1 MILKIS
7 FVFLIIAWISP
18 VYGKEPTN
26 AIEWLLQTDDNK
38 IESLSNTEDIK
49 DRQTPNLIIT
59 TSNLKPI
66 DLNSLGI
73 IPSNITGIDTDIWRK
88 VNEQT
93 LYNELQSL
101 PDLQFHSAQTFLKR
115 VLISETNP
123 PLLSKKSRLSGSLY
137 LIARLDKLIKI
148 GALDEAESL
157 INQVAQINSDL
168 FIRLSKIS
176 FLTGRLGPM
185 CDKLNKQPSLSNDLS
200 VRVICL
206 SKLNDWNAAVLI
218 LSSAVSL
225 NLLDKNREMLLI
237 NYLDPDV
244 SLQTTL
250 PFDYTNFDEIDFYL
264 GNLAKNFNSKL
275 TDSVKYH
282 YASHI
287 NNNNLV
293 DKILA
298 AEALVT
304 KKSISVSTL
313 FDIYRSNTI
322 EGSKGF
328 WGRMR
333 AIKNLDQNLERN
345 NEQSVGIAIERT
357 IEEMYLANL
366 LFTLAPEYAAKL
378 ENFNV
383 LKNRNDL
390 NNAFAIIF
398 ALSGKVPTKWVDYQ
412 SKDAYIAKA
421 FTILQNK
428 QINKHIITEVIRLVD
443 ASFIQP
449 NQFRSSSQNKAR
461 LAAPNKKFKVDSVLK
476 ALQESSAGVNTKTN
490 HLYNSL
496 LTLLSL
502 DNQKLVKS
510 ILIEYLVHFSK
521 LRA

>member
-1 MILKIS
+1 
-7 FVFLIIAWISP
+7 
-18 VYGKEPTN
+18 
-26 AIEWLLQTDDNK
+26 
-38 IESLSNTEDIK
+38 
-49 DRQTPNLIIT
+49 
-59 TSNLKPI
+59 
-66 DLNSLGI
+66 
-73 IPSNITGIDTDIWRK
+73 
-88 VNEQT
+88 
-93 LYNELQSL
+93 
-101 PDLQFHSAQTFLKR
+101 
-115 VLISETNP
+115 
-123 PLLSKKSRLSGSLY
+123 
-137 LIARLDKLIKI
+137 
-148 GALDEAESL
+148 
-157 INQVAQINSDL
+157 
-168 FIRLSKIS
+168 
-176 FLTGRLGPM
+176 
-185 CDKLNKQPSLSNDLS
+185 
-200 VRVICL
+200 
-206 SKLNDWNAAVLI
+206 
-218 LSSAVSL
+218 
-225 NLLDKNREMLLI
+225 MLLI

-264 GNLAKNFNSKL
+264 GNFAKNFNSKL

-412 SKDAYIAKA
+412 SKDTYIAKA

-443 ASFIQP
+443 PSFIQP

-496 LTLLSL
+496 LTLLNL